1 MENKREREREN
12 NLLEVK
18 RYELK
23 LKKKVEDLYSSRKF
37 C

>member
-1 MENKREREREN
+1 MEDERKREREKE
-12 NLLEVK
+12 EQPVIW
-18 RYELK
+18 YEIK

>member
-1 MENKREREREN
+1 MEDEREREREK
-12 NLLEVK
+12 EEQPVI
-18 RYELK
+18 YEIK

>member
-1 MENKREREREN
+1 MEDEREREREK
-12 NLLEVK
+12 EEQPVI
-18 RYELK
+18 RYEIK